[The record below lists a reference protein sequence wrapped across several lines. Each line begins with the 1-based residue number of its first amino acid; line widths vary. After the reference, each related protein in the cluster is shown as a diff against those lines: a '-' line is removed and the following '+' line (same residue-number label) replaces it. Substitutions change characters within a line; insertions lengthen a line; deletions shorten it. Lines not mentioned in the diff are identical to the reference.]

1 MKKSYFLFIAL
12 LSLAACKT
20 TSTKPEGTTTQ
31 SSLSQTLSANV
42 EMTETTETTLVV
54 PESQAPLSGKIAVND
69 ITLEPIDVYERVLA
83 SYPDLRIYSFGLDDD
98 HTHGF
103 VYEVDGIVGST
114 NQKIELDIH
123 PVSGEIVR
131 KEEKTS
137 HSKDQMKMALTRE
150 LILNIPNLVEQAL
163 AQVTNGTLGEWE
175 AEYDDGRFEL
185 EIAVHF
191 GNRTIA
197 FTYDLETNEL
207 LEMDE

>member
-1 MKKSYFLFIAL
+1 M
-12 LSLAACKT
+12 
-20 TSTKPEGTTTQ
+20 
-31 SSLSQTLSANV
+31 
-42 EMTETTETTLVV
+42 
-54 PESQAPLSGKIAVND
+54 
-69 ITLEPIDVYERVLA
+69 
-83 SYPDLRIYSFGLDDD
+83 
-98 HTHGF
+98 
-103 VYEVDGIVGST
+103 DGIVEST